1 VRDQAGPLPAQPYIL
16 VLWATHI
23 GRYAIKHSPSESAR
37 ASEPSRAIVK
47 VLGTLCEHPLPS
59 PRHSLARRCATPRN
73 RALVLSPRR
82 SWATRNTGERRE
94 RSLVVP
100 PRNPPPGSPSPTARP
115 YQRKMART
123 GKESKLARENSRTRD
138 TLARSLAR
146 SLAPSPLAD
155 NIPTEKRKTEK
166 G

>member
-1 VRDQAGPLPAQPYIL
+1 MRDQAGPLPAQPYIL

-59 PRHSLARRCATPRN
+59 LLSLLSLALRGATATPQN

-82 SWATRNTGERRE
+82 PWATRNVGERRE
-94 RSLVVP
+94 RETPVVP
-100 PRNPPPGSPSPTARP
+100 PRNPPPGSPSPGSR
-115 YQRKMART
+115 QL
-123 GKESKLARENSRTRD
+123 GHARERWRGPEESARRRD
-138 TLARSLAR
+138 TFAFFL
-146 SLAPSPLAD
+146 PAD
-155 NIPTEKRKTEK
+155 NRE
-166 G
+166 

>member
-1 VRDQAGPLPAQPYIL
+1 MRDQAGPLPAQPYIL

-59 PRHSLARRCATPRN
+59 PRYSLALWCATPQN

-82 SWATRNTGERRE
+82 PWATRNAGERRE
-94 RSLVVP
+94 RETPVVP
-100 PRNPPPGSPSPTARP
+100 PRNPPPGSPSPAGSSATP
-115 YQRKMART
+115 EKDGEGRKRDET
-123 GKESKLARENSRTRD
+123 RERVCRRD
-138 TLARSLAR
+138 TFAFFVVV
-146 SLAPSPLAD
+146 D
-155 NIPTEKRKTEK
+155 NR
-166 G
+166 

>member
-1 VRDQAGPLPAQPYIL
+1 MRDQAGPLPAQPYIL

-59 PRHSLARRCATPRN
+59 PRYSLALWCATPQN

-82 SWATRNTGERRE
+82 PWATRNAGERRE
-94 RSLVVP
+94 RETLVVP
-100 PRNPPPGSPSPTARP
+100 PRNPPPGSPSPAGSSATP
-115 YQRKMART
+115 EKDGEGRKRDET
-123 GKESKLARENSRTRD
+123 RERVCRRD
-138 TLARSLAR
+138 TFAFFVVV
-146 SLAPSPLAD
+146 D
-155 NIPTEKRKTEK
+155 N
-166 G
+166 